1 MANCIM
7 CGVEVDP
14 DTALSIVYQRRTYY
28 FDSPECKNRFFLMI
42 YSGEKLNR
50 DEELL
55 LKNTAPLN
63 FGEFPD
69 PNDLKTHGDID
80 GWTDKKYL

>member
-1 MANCIM
+1 
-7 CGVEVDP
+7 
-14 DTALSIVYQRRTYY
+14 
-28 FDSPECKNRFFLMI
+28 MI

-55 LKNTAPLN
+55 LKNAGPLN